1 METVT
6 LTFAQLSAYGEMV
19 ATRTIEKLNLTKIYI
34 TYAEMS
40 RPANKGGYGVTRANQ
55 ARRSP
60 DIHWVM
66 KGSDNKGC
74 YCLKSEFEIWISR
87 IEIEAYQK

>member
-19 ATRTIEKLNLTKIYI
+19 ATRTLEKMNLTKIYI
-34 TYAEMS
+34 TYAEIS
-40 RPANKGGYGVTRANQ
+40 RPANKGGYGVTRAKQ
-55 ARRSP
+55 ARESSS
-60 DIHWVM
+60 IHWIL

-74 YCLKSEFEIWISR
+74 YCLKSEFEIWINR
-87 IEIEAYQK
+87 IEIEAYIK